1 MAIEPEAPPSPT
13 RGRSKSRDRKSLGPE
28 QLRPLPE
35 SLEVDIKN
43 ILAMTDVKTHIG
55 YARAFVRLSLE
66 KKLLSRHLRA
76 LLADTA
82 LLRSLYKRSAFLRC
96 EEEKEQF
103 LYHLLTLNAVDYFC
117 FTNTYPTTSKLSN
130 YYFFINF
137 FTPLSE
143 YILLFLKFGIEKGW
157 QSSPTLRIA

>member
-143 YILLFLKFGIEKGW
+143 YLTLLEIW
-157 QSSPTLRIA
+157 N